1 MSSWSPTQQSLSLA
15 CRPCAYSLRNPLQT
29 IFPPALL
36 LTQPGAFFFF
46 ELVNIFTK
54 ITSLALGTSLP
65 SFSLFTGPVLKFHSV
80 GTSVMRNF
88 DMFSQRWSFLFP
100 DTRLTWRRLG
110 GSYSLNWFQDFLH
123 RVFPR
128 HFLPWETIASECC
141 DTQPNCDTQF
151 TTATAFLSSLYPF
164 LGSVFFFCFFWLFIN
179 RVMRKQTLVSSL
191 RTRFTFYRIGIRSDA
206 NIHNAFACR
215 YLSNNICTV
224 VEEWTHGNFCL
235 GYFSSSTHNDLVIRL
250 DQRVWRQCV
259 LVFVHDLGFV
269 TETASVSL
277 QTLAF
282 FSTSNRYQFLLQRR
296 LIPFDSWPLVLI
308 QFSHACMAS
317 KFRNRSFWSILLFT
331 IIFNFW

>member
-1 MSSWSPTQQSLSLA
+1 MVFSFP
-15 CRPCAYSLRNPLQT
+15 RYSLDVAWTWWIVL
-29 IFPPALL
+29 
-36 LTQPGAFFFF
+36 F
-46 ELVNIFTK
+46 ELVPRLSASGFSPTLSTLRNHCIWILWYTTQLWYT
-54 ITSLALGTSLP
+54 IYNSHSILVVAV
-65 SFSLFTGPVLKFHSV
+65 SFF
-80 GTSVMRNF
+80 
-88 DMFSQRWSFLFP
+88 WE
-100 DTRLTWRRLG
+100 
-110 GSYSLNWFQDFLH
+110 
-123 RVFPR
+123 VF
-128 HFLPWETIASECC
+128 
-141 DTQPNCDTQF
+141 
-151 TTATAFLSSLYPF
+151 
-164 LGSVFFFCFFWLFIN
+164 FFFCFFWLFIN

-191 RTRFTFYRIGIRSDA
+191 RTRFTFYRIGIRADA

-250 DQRVWRQCV
+250 AQRVWRQCV
-259 LVFVHDLGFV
+259 LVFVHDLGVV

-282 FSTSNRYQFLLQRR
+282 FSTSNRYEFLLQRR